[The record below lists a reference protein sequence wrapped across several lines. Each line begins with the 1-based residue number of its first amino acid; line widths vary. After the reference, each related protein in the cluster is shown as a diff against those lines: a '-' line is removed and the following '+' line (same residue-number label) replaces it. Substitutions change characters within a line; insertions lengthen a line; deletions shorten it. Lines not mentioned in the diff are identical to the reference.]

1 MERKELKFEDLTVE
15 QKLGMVMCGHTS
27 NRQDP
32 EKSEADIAYA
42 LQMIKEHRLG
52 AIWVD
57 APFKREEV
65 MARIREVADYPIL
78 ILTDAESGFKLPG
91 DDVELIGTHN
101 AIGMCNTEES
111 AYAFGKVTAV
121 NARRAGY
128 NVVCNPVLDLIDR
141 NCCCGMTLRSLGSD
155 KHRVAEL
162 AAAEARGLHDGG
174 VLTVGKHFPSVGA
187 GDPFI
192 DSHMAET
199 YSTESRE
206 RIIDYYWHPY
216 LKLSRQGLLDGVMT
230 GHSLVP
236 ALDPDYP
243 STLSAKTTNML
254 RELGFDG
261 FMITDALTMMG
272 VVAKYGKSGCRA
284 MSIAGGNDLAL
295 IWSPNEEGYES
306 LLEGYRSGLI
316 TDEMLDAGVKRIL
329 AAQHKVMLLDTTA
342 EITPKDIEDYHK
354 ISTDGIYA
362 QTDEG
367 VPTALP
373 KDKTHYF
380 VIMCPNETRV
390 NDGIVDVDT
399 MAKYWYDPVRI
410 KQRLLELYPNSTAR
424 IIKEYQSRMDG
435 FRVTSE
441 NTAYDDVVFVTFT
454 ENTAYVGCE
463 NFAPRM
469 ISLFRALQVTNRIS
483 TLMHFG
489 NPFVLE
495 DLPHISRVIVG
506 GCSEAS
512 IDAAIAVLAGDH
524 PAMGTLTYD
533 VKLQ

>member
-1 MERKELKFEDLTVE
+1 MEIKELKFEDLTTE

-27 NRQDP
+27 NRLDA

-42 LQMIKEHRLG
+42 LQMIREHRLG

-57 APFKREEV
+57 APFKREEI

-91 DDVELIGTHN
+91 DDLELIGTHN

-128 NVVCNPVLDLIDR
+128 NVVCNPVLDLINR

-155 KHRVAEL
+155 KHRVSQL
-162 AAAEARGLHDGG
+162 AAAEARGMHDGG

-206 RIIDYYWHPY
+206 NIIDYYWHPY
-216 LKLSRQGLLDGVMT
+216 LELNRQGLLDGVMT

-236 ALDPDYP
+236 SLDPDYP
-243 STLSAKTTNML
+243 SSLSAKTLDMF
-254 RELGFDG
+254 RALGFDG

-272 VVAKYGKSGCRA
+272 IVAKYGKSGCRA
-284 MSIAGGNDLAL
+284 LSVAGGNDLAL
-295 IWSPNEEGYES
+295 IWSPNQEGYES
-306 LLEGYRSGLI
+306 LLEGYQNGTI

-342 EITPKDIEDYHK
+342 EITDEDLDNYHK
-354 ISTDGIYA
+354 ISTDGIFA
-362 QTDEG
+362 KTDAG
-367 VPTALP
+367 VPVALS

-380 VIMCPNETRV
+380 VIMCPNETDV
-390 NDGIVDVDT
+390 IDGMVDVDT
-399 MAKYWYDPVRI
+399 MTKYWYNPVAI
-410 KQRLLELYPNSTAR
+410 KEKLLELYPGSSVR

-435 FRVTSE
+435 RSITGD
-441 NTAYDDVVFVTFT
+441 NIDYDDVVFVTFT

-495 DLPHISRVIVG
+495 DLPHIGRVIVG

-512 IDAAIAVLAGDH
+512 IDAAIHVLAGDH
-524 PAMGTLTYD
+524 PAKGSMTYD
-533 VKLQ
+533 VKWN

>member
-1 MERKELKFEDLTVE
+1 MAIKELKFEELTVE
-15 QKLGMVMCGHTS
+15 QKLGMVMCGHMS

-32 EKSEADIAYA
+32 EKSEADVAYA
-42 LQMIKEHRLG
+42 LQMIREHRLG

-57 APFKREEV
+57 APFKREEI

-91 DDVELIGTHN
+91 DDLELIGTHN

-111 AYAFGKVTAV
+111 AYAFGKVTAI

-128 NVVCNPVLDLIDR
+128 NVVCDPVLDLIKG

-155 KHRVAEL
+155 KHRVAAL
-162 AAAEARGLHDGG
+162 AAAEAQGLHDGG

-199 YSTESRE
+199 YSTESYE
-206 RIIDYYWHPY
+206 DIVDYYWYPY
-216 LKLSRQGLLDGVMT
+216 LELSRRGLLDGVMT

-236 ALDPDYP
+236 SLDPDYP
-243 STLSAKTTNML
+243 SSLSSRTLGL
-254 RELGFDG
+254 FRELGFDG
-261 FMITDALTMMG
+261 FAITDALTMMG
-272 VVAKYGKSGCRA
+272 VVAKYGRSGCRA
-284 MSIAGGNDLAL
+284 LSVAGGNDLAL
-295 IWSPNEEGYES
+295 IWSPNEEGYAS
-306 LLEGYRSGLI
+306 LLEGYQKGLI
-316 TDEMLDAGVKRIL
+316 TDEMLDAGVKRVL

-342 EITPKDIEDYHK
+342 EITEQDLANYHK
-354 ISTDGIYA
+354 ISTDGIFA
-362 QTDEG
+362 KTDEG
-367 VPTALP
+367 TSVALP
-373 KDKTHYF
+373 RDKTHYF
-380 VIMCPNETRV
+380 VIMCPNETKV
-390 NDGIVDVDT
+390 DDGVVDVAT
-399 MAKYWYDPVRI
+399 MTKYWYDPVRI
-410 KQRLLELYPNSTAR
+410 KDKLLQLYPGSTAR
-424 IIKEYQSRMDG
+424 IVKEYQSRIDG
-435 FRVTSE
+435 LRVTSD
-441 NTAYDDVVFVTFT
+441 NIAYDDVVFVTFT

-469 ISLFRALQVTNRIS
+469 ISLFRALQVTGRIS
-483 TLMHFG
+483 THLHFG

-512 IDAAIAVLAGDH
+512 IDAAIDVLTGKH
-524 PAMGTLTYD
+524 PALGTLTYD
-533 VKLQ
+533 VKLN